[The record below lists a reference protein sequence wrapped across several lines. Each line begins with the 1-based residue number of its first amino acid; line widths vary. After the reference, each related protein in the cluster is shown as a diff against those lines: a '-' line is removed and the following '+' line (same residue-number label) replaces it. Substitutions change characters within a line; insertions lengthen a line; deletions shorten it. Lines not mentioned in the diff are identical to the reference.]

1 MSSNTE
7 LNKYTQQLMRRAATY
22 IKKYLET
29 EYEIL
34 VIVRG
39 PLEQHAISV
48 VLPSFDFEKRTKIID
63 DINGGFLAFMIK
75 ENNLNVYYVDKNT
88 V

>member
-1 MSSNTE
+1 
-7 LNKYTQQLMRRAATY
+7 MRRAAAN

-29 EYEIL
+29 KYEIL

-39 PLEQHAISV
+39 PLEQHAINV
-48 VLPSFDFEKRTKIID
+48 VLPFDLEKRAQITS

-75 ENNLNVYYVDKNT
+75 ENNLSVYYVDKNT
-88 V
+88 VSVGGF